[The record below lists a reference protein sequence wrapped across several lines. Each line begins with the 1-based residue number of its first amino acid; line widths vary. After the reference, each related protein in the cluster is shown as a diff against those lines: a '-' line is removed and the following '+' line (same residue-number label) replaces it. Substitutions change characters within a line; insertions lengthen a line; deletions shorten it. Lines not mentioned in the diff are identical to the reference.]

1 MKAFLLAGGR
11 GERLQ
16 PLTRT
21 IPKCLVP
28 IDGVPL
34 LGIWLELCGR
44 AGISEV
50 LLNVSHH
57 ADRVREY
64 LASVNGPPRVRL
76 VVETE
81 PVGTAGTVSAN
92 RGFVEGEESFWI
104 LYADNLTT
112 LPLAEM
118 LATHRRHREPLTIGL
133 FHAPVPTAAGI
144 VEMDQDGRIV
154 SFEEKPAHPRG
165 DLANAGIYLARP
177 ALVRELPDPAGAVL
191 DFGFHVLPGFV
202 GRMFGHVIE
211 EFFIDIG
218 TPAALARASAGWAS
232 RKREV
237 GR

>member
-1 MKAFLLAGGR
+1 MRAFLLAGGR

-34 LGIWLELCGR
+34 LEIWLELCGM
-44 AGISEV
+44 AGITDV

-57 ADRVREY
+57 ADRVREH
-64 LASVNGPPRVRL
+64 LAGRNGPPRVTL
-76 VVETE
+76 VVESE
-81 PVGTAGTVSAN
+81 PTGTAGTVSAN
-92 RGFVEGEESFWI
+92 RGFVQGEESFWI

-112 LPLAEM
+112 LSLNDM

-144 VEMDQDGRIV
+144 VEIDGDGRIV

-177 ALVRELPDPAGAVL
+177 ELVRELPDAAAGVL
-191 DFGFHVLPGFV
+191 DFGFHVLPRFV
-202 GRMFGHVIE
+202 DRMFGHVIE
-211 EFFIDIG
+211 QFFIDIG
-218 TPAALARASAGWAS
+218 TPAALARASAAWAS
-232 RKREV
+232 RKGEV